1 MKELD
6 HGIKQSAKIYSFC
19 NSIHKINNEEYDKEN
34 NENQSN
40 FGKCYTIES
49 EEDHSCFVVDTINC
63 IYFCIRF
70 IMYNR
75 TRDQQWLS

>member
-6 HGIKQSAKIYSFC
+6 KGKKQSTEIYSFW

-49 EEDHSCFVVDTINC
+49 EEDNSYFVVDIIN
-63 IYFCIRF
+63 IYIEYKILHCQI
-70 IMYNR
+70 Y
-75 TRDQQWLS
+75 